1 MVEFNL
7 GQDWTEIKGVSYKV
21 FAARIDEMGRKLEF
35 SRLREIKRSKLKL
48 SSIEYNKFEPQEY
61 LNMKNI
67 SLDQVL
73 AIFSFRTRMV
83 PCDGNFKT
91 GHTIKPCPWCEDHPD
106 TQDSFFK
113 CGHLG
118 KLKING
124 SYQET
129 FGDQI
134 SSVLAMTHM
143 DVQVGEQS
151 L

>member
-91 GHTIKPCPWCEDHPD
+91 GRTIKPCPWC
-106 TQDSFFK
+106 
-113 CGHLG
+113 GHLG
-118 KLKING
+118 IVSRNLR
-124 SYQET
+124 
-129 FGDQI
+129 
-134 SSVLAMTHM
+134 
-143 DVQVGEQS
+143 
-151 L
+151 

>member
-1 MVEFNL
+1 M
-7 GQDWTEIKGVSYKV
+7 
-21 FAARIDEMGRKLEF
+21 RKLDK
-35 SRLREIKRSKLKL
+35 LTKLIKYS
-48 SSIEYNKFEPQEY
+48 NP
-61 LNMKNI
+61 KNI

-91 GHTIKPCPWCEDHPD
+91 GRTIKPCPWCEDYPD